1 MIQKIGTMTVLL
13 NIISLHCFCS
23 MSANPAIRELE
34 WYLRDY
40 IFRQSNA
47 GNISFRR
54 ELLPQEMVNLYLR
67 YRNSDPDQLSN
78 IMTSVI
84 EILTAGNV
92 VGQYSNELKLLG
104 SMTRLQCVKCFYIN
118 YLTEVEPSICLRCKH
133 SELQVFPKKK
143 A

>member
-1 MIQKIGTMTVLL
+1 MIQKIGTTTTLL
-13 NIISLHCFCS
+13 NIITLRGFCS
-23 MSANPAIRELE
+23 MSADPAIMELE
-34 WYLRDY
+34 WYLRDHL
-40 IFRQSNA
+40 FRRSNA

-92 VGQYSNELKLLG
+92 VRQYSNELKLLG

-118 YLTEVEPSICLRCKH
+118 YLTEVEPRVCLRCKH